1 MSRSSLSSIL
11 PSPPASER
19 KGPRLLTP
27 TTNAIPFVSVK
38 HVRDYC
44 TLHTVAVV
52 VLFLLQFRALVADPY
67 RIMLWDLCLLI
78 LLQSAYCVACLPP
91 TGTWANTTTH
101 SSGNEA
107 AGSGSGKNK
116 GSGVGSMR
124 KRPVGL
130 GRTGAASGG
139 WKGKAM
145 VLDFNSSDSR
155 SQLLMKPLALAYD
168 HCSCPS
174 YIAASNPTD
183 SARTRPWRPSIPD
196 SSHPQHSRVVLTHLT
211 PHLYAPLLLAWRL
224 GTSMARCHCGVVTL
238 RRTRG
243 LGR

>member
-11 PSPPASER
+11 PSPASER

-38 HVRDYC
+38 HVRGYS
-44 TLHTVAVV
+44 TLHTVAVA

-78 LLQSAYCVACLPP
+78 PLQSAYCVACLPP

-107 AGSGSGKNK
+107 AGSGSGRLNK

-124 KRPVGL
+124 KRPAGL
-130 GRTGAASGG
+130 GRSGAASGG

-145 VLDFNSSDSR
+145 VLDFNSSDSQSPVTNEIAR
-155 SQLLMKPLALAYD
+155 ISL
-168 HCSCPS
+168 PS
-174 YIAASNPTD
+174 
-183 SARTRPWRPSIPD
+183 
-196 SSHPQHSRVVLTHLT
+196 
-211 PHLYAPLLLAWRL
+211 LLLP
-224 GTSMARCHCGVVTL
+224 
-238 RRTRG
+238 
-243 LGR
+243 